1 MLSFFELIYC
11 YLLFLVSLF
20 LVYLLGKFI
29 LSFYSIAKDFKL
41 KIFLAML
48 IGITTTSL
56 GYSIFKTSGITFQL
70 GLVPLVIYLGYY
82 FRKYVIRFRFDFKE
96 LKTESIVL
104 LICGS
109 IIYFYQSSFY
119 FDYIHFTV
127 KQLFTDNYIYAQTS
141 DSLQYYGSENFNFG
155 ANYFFEEIKNERTP
169 YRYGD
174 LWLSAFF
181 INFTKQSSVFCFYCI
196 TIPILISSL
205 MIGLFELLKTSNSN
219 VFSRFTVSFILLFVS
234 IFFIPYFN
242 SINDLK
248 YVSEPSLM
256 GSFQQKLG
264 LTSLVTF
271 LAIYLWNK
279 NRKVSLVLLASL
291 PVFYISYLPSIW
303 GGIILFTLF
312 EIFRSKFSFR
322 KSKFYFQ
329 LFSVIIGLIIFFFMF
344 YYFYGQTFATITNP
358 NLSETP
364 ILKRLPN
371 ELINNSSGSKS
382 LKIIILEFIRF
393 SIPNIFIYLK
403 GSIGHLLIGTLFFI
417 PFLFFVPLNFKKN
430 RSLILFYFFIFCSGL
445 FGLVLNDG
453 NGDNYQFYINNLIL
467 ISLTLI
473 IAIIEKINQIEKL
486 LKSPK
491 IIVLLICIILF
502 NLTPIISFK
511 SKIGSK
517 AIDKDFFI
525 RVSQEIKSDHLV
537 QILFFINDDGF
548 GEGFYNWVGRNDLYP
563 LQQLSS
569 QRIEFNL
576 GNPEIYLKN
585 NTLIKSDKQFYEY
598 WSVLNYWRKKT
609 GKLPVEDFVSSYK
622 INYLYLDS
630 KVSIPSGL
638 KSKIKRI
645 IENKDGRKFI
655 TMY

>member
-1 MLSFFELIYC
+1 MLSFFELIYY

-29 LSFYSIAKDFKL
+29 LSFYAIAKDFKL
-41 KIFLAML
+41 KIFLSML

-82 FRKYVIRFRFDFKE
+82 FRKYVIRFTIDFKE
-96 LKTESIVL
+96 IKKEGIVL

-119 FDYIHFTV
+119 FDYISFTV

-155 ANYFFEEIKNERTP
+155 ANHFFEEIKNERTP

-181 INFTKQSSVFCFYCI
+181 INFTKLSSVFCFYCI

-205 MIGLFELLKTSNSN
+205 MIGLFELLKTSNST
-219 VFSRFTVSFILLFVS
+219 VFSRYTVSFILLFVS
-234 IFFIPYFN
+234 IFFIPYLN
-242 SINDLK
+242 LINDLK

-264 LTSLVTF
+264 LTSLVSF
-271 LAIYLWNK
+271 LAIYLWSK

-291 PVFYISYLPSIW
+291 PVFYISYLPSVW

-329 LFSVIIGLIIFFFMF
+329 LFLVIIGLIIFFFMF
-344 YYFYGQTFATITNP
+344 YHFYGQTFATITNP

-453 NGDNYQFYINNLIL
+453 NGDNYQFYTNNLIL

-502 NLTPIISFK
+502 NLIPIISFK

-576 GNPEIYLKN
+576 GNPEVYLKN

-645 IENKDGRKFI
+645 IESKDGRKFI
-655 TMY
+655 TIY